1 MTSPESMLNNPTAG
15 RAWFQLCLSGYRNLS
30 ASFAI
35 VEGIVQG
42 LLSMGIRN
50 NVITVEEGKQVME
63 ELRNR
68 VWPTPGQANKAA
80 LILDLNQSMVSPLT
94 SQVQQLAEQFDEFM
108 LFDGFGGSELGMG

>member
-1 MTSPESMLNNPTAG
+1 
-15 RAWFQLCLSGYRNLS
+15 LSGYRNLS

-50 NVITVEEGKQVME
+50 QVITVEEGKQVME
-63 ELRNR
+63 ELRNTAL
-68 VWPTPGQANKAA
+68 PKSGQANKAS
-80 LILDLNQSMVSPLT
+80 LILDLNQSMTSPLT

-108 LFDGFGGSELGMG
+108 LFDKFVGR